1 MSKIYQD
8 GTYLAKNST
17 WHEEDSPYKAGWI
30 SRLIKKNSLA
40 PNNICEIGCGSG
52 EILNKISVEFDE
64 QVKFFGYEISL
75 QAYEICKKKTKKNR
89 TFSNDDILKE

>member
-8 GTYLAKNST
+8 GTYLVKNST

-75 QAYEICKKKTKKNR
+75 QAYEICKKKNKKKSY
-89 TFSNDDILKE
+89 F